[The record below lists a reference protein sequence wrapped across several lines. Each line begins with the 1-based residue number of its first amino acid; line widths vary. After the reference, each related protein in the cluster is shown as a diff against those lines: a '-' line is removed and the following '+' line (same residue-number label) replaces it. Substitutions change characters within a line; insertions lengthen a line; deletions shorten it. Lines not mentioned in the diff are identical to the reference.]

1 MNRLGIIEALRNFI
15 DLGYFKKTLQNSIRT
30 NFEMG
35 KKEFLKHLLLGRG
48 YNQLTP
54 VQLEKKLDT
63 DRPPLIIDLR
73 EKHKFR
79 AAHIEDALSHPFDDF
94 LKAVLMDGQYA
105 DHAQKGLI
113 LVCDTGHQSRVAAGI
128 LAEMGF
134 SRVYSVHRG
143 MHRINRWQRLKDIQY
158 YHRFK
163 FCRICQEF
171 FV

>member
-1 MNRLGIIEALRNFI
+1 MNRLSTIEALRNFL
-15 DLGYFKKTLQNSIRT
+15 DLGYFKETVRNSIRT

-35 KKEFLKHLLLGRG
+35 MKEFLKHLLLGHG
-48 YNQLTP
+48 YKQLTP
-54 VQLEKKLDT
+54 TQLDKIMDLDE
-63 DRPPLIIDLR
+63 PPRIVDLR

-79 AAHIEDALSHPFDDF
+79 TAHIKNALSHPFDDF

-105 DHAQKGLI
+105 DHMQKRLI

-128 LAEMGF
+128 LAEIGF

-143 MHRINRWQRLKDIQY
+143 MHRINRWQRLKDSQY
-158 YHRFK
+158 YHKFK
-163 FCRICQEF
+163 FCRICQAF